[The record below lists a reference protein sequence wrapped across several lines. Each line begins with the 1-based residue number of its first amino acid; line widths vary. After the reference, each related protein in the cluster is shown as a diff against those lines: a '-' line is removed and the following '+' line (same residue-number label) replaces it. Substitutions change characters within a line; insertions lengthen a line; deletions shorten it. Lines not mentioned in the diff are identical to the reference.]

1 MRAPLVTLVRANAR
15 ASWRKYALTGAA
27 VGISAFFLAMVILL
41 SLSFNAAFDAHYEDR
56 VSRSDAVVVPQTL
69 LMSPSPNN
77 GSDTLTTEQ
86 VQRVRNDPHVE
97 AAWELVEE
105 SYIATGTTDKYFVL
119 REVPT
124 RTDMFPYAVNGR
136 MPVNE
141 REVVVSEHVAADL
154 HLNIGDTLRGNST
167 TRHTLGEYRIVG
179 TFKPAMQQSDE
190 MISVYAGGL
199 SLTRPGASSDAIQGL
214 AIKLK
219 PGSSLRDLIE
229 STGLNGFG
237 GANPGGHAITVITPH
252 QYADAMRGIQHIV
265 LVVLTSSMLSFA
277 ILAVLVSAFVISN
290 TLNVLMAQ
298 RTRELSLLRTVGMNK
313 RSLLALVLGEAA
325 IMGVVSSL
333 AGIVLAYILFAVGTL
348 LLDRSSRFSIT
359 ISTVQAITKLVFSS
373 SLMPA
378 AITLAVCCTTTLIAA
393 LLPAVTAMRISP
405 VQGLRQGTKITVHAG
420 GRVQTILGTVFFLL
434 ATGLV
439 AWGLFHS
446 IGIDDITDTGW
457 QKRFIFSALGI
468 ACLLVALVFLAYR
481 FIPLLV
487 RGWAALI
494 ARTLTG
500 EIARANALRSPKRT
514 VATGRALL
522 VGAVLV
528 GVVLSGRATLESM
541 AMHTVDQQKAAA
553 ASLYFGAPSALP
565 TRSAPSDAQHTAEQ
579 QPQQRADA
587 SDPSAA
593 ETSLRQ
599 AREAAQQVRSI
610 ADVSS
615 VSLVEYAGGFDY
627 LETEPYHRFVQN
639 RMSEQEYQRLRA
651 EESAASLANTY
662 AVDTADITTVLPG
675 ADSHLLDGDTV
686 ALSRQDWESYR
697 AGETGEFRFVGPTGE
712 IKLKPVPS
720 NLDNH
725 SPYVS
730 RATAAKVQDLE
741 HPRTVEGSTGG
752 GSQLI
757 MQTKPLTG
765 NKAKELRENLQH
777 IASKHQGHYV
787 LGTVDTRAAL
797 TQSMDYTVYIYM
809 ALLSLTLLIS
819 MLGVAN
825 TIALSGY
832 ERAHENALLRVLG
845 LSRTQLR
852 SVVIMEAV
860 LITFAT
866 VTIGLAGGTIIGFVG
881 ARAMVPEQYE
891 LVYTIPWVGYGFTLL
906 VSLVAAILCSFIP
919 AVRVSRRSPVEGL
932 RTD

>member
-1 MRAPLVTLVRANAR
+1 
-15 ASWRKYALTGAA
+15 
-27 VGISAFFLAMVILL
+27 
-41 SLSFNAAFDAHYEDR
+41 
-56 VSRSDAVVVPQTL
+56 
-69 LMSPSPNN
+69 
-77 GSDTLTTEQ
+77 
-86 VQRVRNDPHVE
+86 
-97 AAWELVEE
+97 
-105 SYIATGTTDKYFVL
+105 
-119 REVPT
+119 
-124 RTDMFPYAVNGR
+124 
-136 MPVNE
+136 
-141 REVVVSEHVAADL
+141 
-154 HLNIGDTLRGNST
+154 
-167 TRHTLGEYRIVG
+167 
-179 TFKPAMQQSDE
+179 
-190 MISVYAGGL
+190 
-199 SLTRPGASSDAIQGL
+199 
-214 AIKLK
+214 
-219 PGSSLRDLIE
+219 
-229 STGLNGFG
+229 
-237 GANPGGHAITVITPH
+237 
-252 QYADAMRGIQHIV
+252 
-265 LVVLTSSMLSFA
+265 
-277 ILAVLVSAFVISN
+277 
-290 TLNVLMAQ
+290 
-298 RTRELSLLRTVGMNK
+298 
-313 RSLLALVLGEAA
+313 
-325 IMGVVSSL
+325 MGVVSSL

-348 LLDRSSRFSIT
+348 LLDRSSRFAIT
-359 ISTVQAITKLVFSS
+359 ISEVRAITELVFSS

-457 QKRFIFSALGI
+457 QKRFIFSALGV

-541 AMHTVDQQKAAA
+541 VMHTVDQQKAAA

-565 TRSAPSDAQHTAEQ
+565 THTTPSDAQHTAEQ
-579 QPQQRADA
+579 QPQQHNE
-587 SDPSAA
+587 SNSSAG

-651 EESAASLANTY
+651 EESTASLANTY
-662 AVDTADITTVLPG
+662 AVDTADITTILPG

-777 IASKHQGHYV
+777 IASKHQGYYV

-797 TQSMDYTVYIYM
+797 TQSMDYAVYVYM

-906 VSLVAAILCSFIP
+906 ASLVAAILCSFIP

>member
-41 SLSFNAAFDAHYEDR
+41 SLSFNAAFDAHFEDR

-97 AAWELVEE
+97 AVWELVGD
-105 SYIATGTTDKYFVL
+105 SYVAAGTTDKYFVL

-124 RTDMFPYAVNGR
+124 RTDMFPYTVNGR

-141 REVVVSEHVAADL
+141 REVVVSEYVAADL
-154 HLNIGDTLRGNST
+154 QLNIGDTLRGNST
-167 TRHTLGEYRIVG
+167 DHYTLGEYRIVG
-179 TFKPAMQQSDE
+179 TFKPATQRSDE
-190 MISVYAGGL
+190 TRAVYAGGL
-199 SLTRPGASSDAIQGL
+199 SLTRPGASSNTIEGL

-219 PGSSLRDLIE
+219 PGSSIRDLAE
-229 STGLNGFG
+229 SAGLNGFG
-237 GANPGGHAITVITPH
+237 GANPGGHALTAMTPH

-265 LVVLTSSMLSFA
+265 LAALTSSMLSFA

-348 LLDRSSRFSIT
+348 LLDRSSRFAIT
-359 ISTVQAITKLVFSS
+359 ISEVRAITELVFSS

-446 IGIDDITDTGW
+446 IGIDDITGTGW
-457 QKRFIFSALGI
+457 QKRFIFSALGV
-468 ACLLVALVFLAYR
+468 AC
-481 FIPLLV
+481 
-487 RGWAALI
+487 
-494 ARTLTG
+494 
-500 EIARANALRSPKRT
+500 
-514 VATGRALL
+514 LL

-541 AMHTVDQQKAAA
+541 VMHTIDQQKAAA

-565 TRSAPSDAQHTAEQ
+565 PHATPSDAQHAAEQ
-579 QPQQRADA
+579 QPQQHNG
-587 SDPSAA
+587 SNHSAA

-610 ADVSS
+610 AGVSS
-615 VSLVEYAGGFDY
+615 ASLVEYAGGFDY
-627 LETEPYHRFVQN
+627 LETEPYHKFVQN
-639 RMSEQEYQRLRA
+639 RMSEQEYQRLRT

-662 AVDTADITTVLPG
+662 AVDTADINTVLPG

-697 AGETGEFRFVGPTGE
+697 AGETSEFRFVGPTGE

-741 HPRTVEGSTGG
+741 HPRTIEGSAGG

-765 NKAKELRENLQH
+765 NKAKELRENLQR
-777 IASKHQGHYV
+777 IASEHQGHYV
-787 LGTVDTRAAL
+787 LGTVDTRATI
-797 TQSMDYTVYIYM
+797 TQSMDYAVYVYM

-906 VSLVAAILCSFIP
+906 ASLVAAILCSFIP

>member
-41 SLSFNAAFDAHYEDR
+41 SLSFNAAFDAHFEDR

-97 AAWELVEE
+97 AVWELVGD
-105 SYIATGTTDKYFVL
+105 SYITAGTTDKYFVL

-124 RTDMFPYAVNGR
+124 RTDMFPYTVNGR

-141 REVVVSEHVAADL
+141 REVVVSEYVAADL
-154 HLNIGDTLRGNST
+154 QLNIGDTLRGNST
-167 TRHTLGEYRIVG
+167 DHYTMGEYRIVG
-179 TFKPAMQQSDE
+179 TFKPATQRSDE
-190 MISVYAGGL
+190 TRAVYAGGL
-199 SLTRPGASSDAIQGL
+199 SLTRPGASSNTIEGL

-219 PGSSLRDLIE
+219 PGSSIRDLAE
-229 STGLNGFG
+229 SAGLNGFG
-237 GANPGGHAITVITPH
+237 GANPGGHALTAMTPH

-265 LVVLTSSMLSFA
+265 LAALTSSMLSFA

-313 RSLLALVLGEAA
+313 RSLLALVLGEAV

-348 LLDRSSRFSIT
+348 LLDRSSRFAIT
-359 ISTVQAITKLVFSS
+359 ISEVRAITELVFSS

-378 AITLAVCCTTTLIAA
+378 AITLAACCTTTLIAA

-457 QKRFIFSALGI
+457 QKRFIFSALGV

-541 AMHTVDQQKAAA
+541 VMHTVDQQKAAA

-565 TRSAPSDAQHTAEQ
+565 THTTPSDAQHTAEQ

-587 SDPSAA
+587 SAPSAA

-639 RMSEQEYQRLRA
+639 RMSEQEYQRLRT
-651 EESAASLANTY
+651 EESTASLANTY

-765 NKAKELRENLQH
+765 NKAKELRKNLQH

-787 LGTVDTRAAL
+787 LGTVDTRATI
-797 TQSMDYTVYIYM
+797 TQSMDYAVYVYM

-906 VSLVAAILCSFIP
+906 ASLVAAILCSFIP

>member
-41 SLSFNAAFDAHYEDR
+41 SLSFNAAFEAHYEDR

-97 AAWELVEE
+97 AVWELVGD
-105 SYIATGTTDKYFVL
+105 SYIAAGTTDKYFVL

-124 RTDMFPYAVNGR
+124 RTDMFPYTVNGR

-167 TRHTLGEYRIVG
+167 TRHTLDEYRIVG
-179 TFKPAMQQSDE
+179 TFKPAMQRSDE
-190 MISVYAGGL
+190 TRAVYAGGL
-199 SLTRPGASSDAIQGL
+199 SLTRPGASSNTIEGL

-219 PGSSLRDLIE
+219 PGSSIRDLAE
-229 STGLNGFG
+229 SAGLNGFG
-237 GANPGGHAITVITPH
+237 GVNSGGHALTAMTPH

-265 LVVLTSSMLSFA
+265 LAALTSSMLSFA

-446 IGIDDITDTGW
+446 LGVDDITDTGW

-565 TRSAPSDAQHTAEQ
+565 THTTPSDAQHTAEQ
-579 QPQQRADA
+579 QPQQQHNG
-587 SDPSAA
+587 SNPSAA
-593 ETSLRQ
+593 ETSLLQ
-599 AREAAQQVRSI
+599 AREAAQQVRSLT
-610 ADVSS
+610 DVSS

-662 AVDTADITTVLPG
+662 AVDTADITTILPG

-712 IKLKPVPS
+712 IKFKPVPS

-777 IASKHQGHYV
+777 IASKHQGYYV

-797 TQSMDYTVYIYM
+797 TQSMDYAVYVYM

-881 ARAMVPEQYE
+881 ARALVPEQYE

-906 VSLVAAILCSFIP
+906 ASLVAAILCSFIP

>member
-15 ASWRKYALTGAA
+15 ASWRKYALTGVA

-41 SLSFNAAFDAHYEDR
+41 SLSFNAAFDAHFEDR

-97 AAWELVEE
+97 AVWELVGD
-105 SYIATGTTDKYFVL
+105 SYIAAGTTDKYFVL

-124 RTDMFPYAVNGR
+124 RTDMFPYTVNGR

-154 HLNIGDTLRGNST
+154 QLNIGDTLRGNST
-167 TRHTLGEYRIVG
+167 DHYTMGEYRIVG
-179 TFKPAMQQSDE
+179 TFKPATQRSDE
-190 MISVYAGGL
+190 TRAVYAGGL
-199 SLTRPGASSDAIQGL
+199 SLTRPGASSNTIEGL

-219 PGSSLRDLIE
+219 PGSSIRDLAE
-229 STGLNGFG
+229 SAGLNGFG
-237 GANPGGHAITVITPH
+237 GANPGGHALTAMTPH

-265 LVVLTSSMLSFA
+265 LAALTSSMLSFA

-348 LLDRSSRFSIT
+348 LLDRSSRFAIT
-359 ISTVQAITKLVFSS
+359 ISEVRAITELVFSS

-457 QKRFIFSALGI
+457 QKRFIFSALGV

-541 AMHTVDQQKAAA
+541 VMHTIDQQKAAA

-565 TRSAPSDAQHTAEQ
+565 PHATPSDAQHAAEQ
-579 QPQQRADA
+579 QPQQHNG
-587 SDPSAA
+587 SNHSAA

-610 ADVSS
+610 AGVSS
-615 VSLVEYAGGFDY
+615 ASLVEYAGGFDY
-627 LETEPYHRFVQN
+627 LETEPYHKFVQN

-797 TQSMDYTVYIYM
+797 TQSMDYAVYIYM

-881 ARAMVPEQYE
+881 ARAMVPERYE

-906 VSLVAAILCSFIP
+906 ASLVAAILCSFIP

>member
-1 MRAPLVTLVRANAR
+1 M
-15 ASWRKYALTGAA
+15 
-27 VGISAFFLAMVILL
+27 
-41 SLSFNAAFDAHYEDR
+41 
-56 VSRSDAVVVPQTL
+56 
-69 LMSPSPNN
+69 
-77 GSDTLTTEQ
+77 
-86 VQRVRNDPHVE
+86 
-97 AAWELVEE
+97 
-105 SYIATGTTDKYFVL
+105 
-119 REVPT
+119 
-124 RTDMFPYAVNGR
+124 
-136 MPVNE
+136 
-141 REVVVSEHVAADL
+141 
-154 HLNIGDTLRGNST
+154 
-167 TRHTLGEYRIVG
+167 
-179 TFKPAMQQSDE
+179 
-190 MISVYAGGL
+190 
-199 SLTRPGASSDAIQGL
+199 
-214 AIKLK
+214 
-219 PGSSLRDLIE
+219 
-229 STGLNGFG
+229 
-237 GANPGGHAITVITPH
+237 
-252 QYADAMRGIQHIV
+252 
-265 LVVLTSSMLSFA
+265 
-277 ILAVLVSAFVISN
+277 
-290 TLNVLMAQ
+290 
-298 RTRELSLLRTVGMNK
+298 
-313 RSLLALVLGEAA
+313 
-325 IMGVVSSL
+325 
-333 AGIVLAYILFAVGTL
+333 
-348 LLDRSSRFSIT
+348 
-359 ISTVQAITKLVFSS
+359 
-373 SLMPA
+373 
-378 AITLAVCCTTTLIAA
+378 
-393 LLPAVTAMRISP
+393 
-405 VQGLRQGTKITVHAG
+405 
-420 GRVQTILGTVFFLL
+420 
-434 ATGLV
+434 
-439 AWGLFHS
+439 
-446 IGIDDITDTGW
+446 
-457 QKRFIFSALGI
+457 
-468 ACLLVALVFLAYR
+468 FLAYR

-541 AMHTVDQQKAAA
+541 VMHTVDQQKAAA

-565 TRSAPSDAQHTAEQ
+565 PHATPSDAQHAAEQ
-579 QPQQRADA
+579 QPQQHN
-587 SDPSAA
+587 A

-599 AREAAQQVRSI
+599 AREAAQQVRNL
-610 ADVSS
+610 AGVSS
-615 VSLVEYAGGFDY
+615 ASLVEYAGGFDY
-627 LETEPYHRFVQN
+627 LETEPYHKFVQN
-639 RMSEQEYQRLRA
+639 RMSEQEYQRLRT

-662 AVDTADITTVLPG
+662 AVDTADINTVLPG

-697 AGETGEFRFVGPTGE
+697 AGETSEFRFVGPTGE

-741 HPRTVEGSTGG
+741 HPRTIEGSAGG

-765 NKAKELRENLQH
+765 NKAKELRENLQR
-777 IASKHQGHYV
+777 IASEHQGHYV
-787 LGTVDTRAAL
+787 LGTVDTRATI
-797 TQSMDYTVYIYM
+797 TQSMDYAVYVYM

-906 VSLVAAILCSFIP
+906 ASLVAAILCSFIP